1 MSGVVFSVGSAWV
14 GELSLASGEGAG
26 GRRAAFAMTA
36 GFSLGPLTSGLLG
49 EFGPAPTVLPYLV
62 HTALV
67 AVGLALALRAARDRG
82 PARPQPRGARGRR
95 PGASR

>member
-1 MSGVVFSVGSAWV
+1 MVSGVVFSVGSAWV

-67 AVGLALALRAARDRG
+67 AVGLALALGLPETVDLHAHHRSPRTGRP
-82 PARPQPRGARGRR
+82 PAR
-95 PGASR
+95 